1 LRRRELLS
9 VPVRLAVTA
18 ISMHALDGSLSVRK
32 TSESTKLALDEF
44 NDRIR
49 PDDRDASS
57 FK

>member
-18 ISMHALDGSLSVRK
+18 ILMHTLGGSLSVRK
-32 TSESTKLALDEF
+32 TSESTERALDKF

-49 PDDRDASS
+49 PDDRDGGS
-57 FK
+57 FE